1 METFCLLGL
10 VVCVVIV
17 VGITTYLESRLHKLE
32 ETVKKNFSY
41 LSNCIR
47 ILSLEQNRIEG
58 RIKTFEKAFNNNR
71 GRKGINND

>member
-47 ILSLEQNRIEG
+47 ILGLEQDRIEG

-71 GRKGINND
+71 GRKS